1 MKMLHVKIIDDAK
14 IDAVQNLLSELPFV
28 EVEGETEGPNVRE
41 KIIKHA
47 GMLED
52 ISEEEAELFNNS
64 LDRKSLF
71 GKREVQI

>member
-1 MKMLHVKIIDDAK
+1 MRVLYVKIKDDAK
-14 IDAVQNLLSELPFV
+14 ADTVQNLLSELPFV

-52 ISEEEAELFNNS
+52 ISKEEAELFDNS
-64 LDRKSLF
+64 IDRKSLF
-71 GKREVQI
+71 GKREVQL